1 MAEKKGVGHA
11 YNVDFLNVVFAASSL
26 FLFLS
31 VIWMVWDDFARDWKN
46 TQRRFAQLEIQVTQ
60 ANLQQAGRNVDRNKL
75 EQLRASE
82 VAARKNV
89 SENQKKVDDLQSK
102 LRDADNRLSRAT
114 TAQQTVKATYDEDRY
129 DFESSRLADPNS
141 SATARKKQR
150 AEDEARQLDEL
161 NLQMEKAQAEKNDLQ
176 KQLGQYTGQ
185 VAAIQKQIDEMTA
198 EQTRLRKRLDVIAP
212 SLTKDYFRNA
222 PLLDFMAPTLKIQ
235 QIILPNVVDDVNFI
249 RVPKMD
255 RCQTCHLAI
264 DKKGYEKYPQPF
276 TTHPDLD
283 TYLGGSS
290 PHPIDKVGCTVCHEG
305 MGQSVSFRDAA
316 HMPSNEKQKEEWEKK
331 YHWEEPHLW
340 DYPMLP
346 VKMTTA
352 NCAKCHRQQVYVPKA
367 NAVNDKGDVVGGLNL
382 AYATYERAG
391 CYACHKTKGFDNMRK
406 PGPILTKI
414 DSKLTPDWVKNW
426 VRNPR
431 AVKPTTWMPRFFY
444 NSNNSSP
451 EDAVRNEAE
460 INGIVSYLFANSE
473 KHEFAV
479 KNPAHGDAKNGE
491 KIVKE
496 IGCQGCHVVGEG
508 SREASG
514 PRRTFGQP
522 LENIGNK
529 TTYEWV
535 YNWVR
540 DPKHYNPATFMPNLR
555 LTDAQVADVATYLI
569 GLKGA
574 SGDAAKA
581 QPDQKATDDV
591 LFDYLKAVLPVE
603 DAKAQLAKLNP
614 QEKQVEL
621 GRRAINRYGCFSCHD
636 IKGFEKAQSIG
647 TDLSEEGSKL
657 VTRLDFAFI
666 TDIPHTS
673 KIGWFRTK
681 LHDPRIFDKGRVLT
695 PLDKL
700 RMPNFDLTDEEND
713 RLVTALMSFQR
724 EIQPPAAMP
733 ARSARTDFLYDGRTL
748 VHRRNCV
755 GCHIIEGD
763 GGDFVKLV
771 AEPSLG
777 PPMLTPE
784 GARVQH
790 DWLYSFIRGPITI
803 RPWLAVRMPTFGLDD
818 QNINGVINYFGGIS
832 NDMTPF
838 ETHEMV
844 RTASFDETT
853 GKHLFELLKCQQCHV
868 LGTIPKDQPT
878 SNLAPDLRMAPERL
892 QPDWILQW
900 LRKPSDILPGTR
912 MPAFWADYP
921 KSLYT
926 RQTPGFE
933 WLPAEFDGNAEAQI
947 RVIRDHLLTFRGGP
961 SPKPGA
967 AKVANE

>member
-31 VIWMVWDDFARDWKN
+31 VIWMVWDDFDREWKN
-46 TQRRFAQLEIQVTQ
+46 TQRRFAQLEYQVTQ
-60 ANLQQAGRNVDRNKL
+60 AQRQQAVQSVDRNKL
-75 EQLRASE
+75 AQLEAQRKAAEQTISANR
-82 VAARKNV
+82 
-89 SENQKKVDDLQSK
+89 KKVDELNAK
-102 LRDADNRLSRAT
+102 LADADK
-114 TAQQTVKATYDEDRY
+114 TVYRSTLDYNYMKATYDQDRY
-129 DFESSRLADPNS
+129 DFEATRAADPKS
-141 SATARKKQR
+141 SSVARKQKNV
-150 AEDEARQLDEL
+150 DEEAAKLNAL
-161 NLQMEKAQAEKNDLQ
+161 NLAMEKALADKAEVQ
-176 KQLGQYTGQ
+176 KELGQYTG
-185 VAAIQKQIDEMTA
+185 AATTAEKQIEDMQT
-198 EQTRLRKRLDVIAP
+198 EQVRLGKRLGVLAP
-212 SLTKDYFRNA
+212 SVTKDYFRNA
-222 PLLDFMAPTLKIQ
+222 PLLDFMAPTIKVQ

-276 TTHPDLD
+276 KTHPDLD

-290 PHPIDKVGCTVCHEG
+290 THPIDKVGCTVCHEG

-316 HMPSNEKQKEEWEKK
+316 HMPSDEKQKEEWEKK

-346 VKMTTA
+346 VKMTEA
-352 NCAKCHRQQVYVPKA
+352 SCAKCHKQQVFIPKA
-367 NAVNDKGDVVGGLNL
+367 DALTV

-391 CYACHKTKGFDNMRK
+391 CYACHKTKGFENMRK

-414 DSKLTPDWVKNW
+414 DSKLSKDWVKNW
-426 VRNPR
+426 IRNPR

-460 INGIVSYLFANSE
+460 INGIASYLFANTES
-473 KHEFAV
+473 HEFAV
-479 KNPAHGDAKNGE
+479 KSPPHGDAKNGE

-529 TTYEWV
+529 TSYEWIF
-535 YNWVR
+535 NWVR
-540 DPKHYNPATFMPNLR
+540 DPKHYSPATFMPNLR
-555 LTDAQVADVATYLI
+555 LTDAQVADVATYLVD
-569 GLKGA
+569 LKGPA
-574 SGDAAKA
+574 GDAPKA
-581 QPDQKATDDV
+581 TFDQKATDDT
-591 LFDYLKAVLPVE
+591 LLDYLKAVLPFE
-603 DAKAQLAKLNP
+603 DAKAQLAKMNA
-614 QEKQVEL
+614 EERQVEL

-673 KIGWFRTK
+673 KLGWFRTK
-681 LHDPRIFDKGRVLT
+681 LHDPRIFDKGRVLQ

-700 RMPNFDLTDEEND
+700 RMPNFDFSDVEIG

-724 EIQPPAAMP
+724 EIQPPAALP
-733 ARSARTDFLYDGRTL
+733 ARSARTDFLYEGRTL

-763 GGDFVKLV
+763 GGDFLKLV
-771 AEPSLG
+771 ADPSLG

-790 DWLYSFIRGPITI
+790 DWLYDFIRGPITI

-818 QNINGVINYFGGIS
+818 QNINGVISYFGGIS
-832 NDMTPF
+832 NKLMPF
-838 ETHEMV
+838 ESHEVV
-844 RTASFDETT
+844 RTASSEDAA
-853 GKHLFELLKCQQCHV
+853 GKQLFELLKCQQCHV

-878 SNLAPDLRMAPERL
+878 SNLAPDLRMSPERL
-892 QPDWILQW
+892 EPDWILDW
-900 LRKPSDILPGTR
+900 LKKPSDILPGTR
-912 MPAFWADYP
+912 MPAFWPDYP
-921 KSLYT
+921 KSFYP
-926 RQTPGFE
+926 QFG
-933 WLPAEFDGNAEAQI
+933 GNAEQQI
-947 RVIRDHLLTFRGGP
+947 RAIRDHLLTFRGGP

-967 AKVANE
+967 AKTANN